1 MNKIFFLSLFLISIP
16 SALSF
21 KNVGNHKIY
30 KTNIL
35 SKKKL
40 EIISPKNNIELV
52 KPKKS
57 ISKDD
62 FKELNFNYAS
72 LYFNKESLKVSER
85 KHGQIAMLAIFS
97 ILSSEIFI
105 SKNLIDGKGINL
117 IKYMNDNPNNI
128 FYILILYSIYEL
140 SFKGG
145 LPNFEVSNSSLNK
158 EKFFGRLSMLLII
171 SMFIYEYKFDTPII
185 TQDLRSIF
193 GALILYFKILFS
205 LN

>member
-1 MNKIFFLSLFLISIP
+1 
-16 SALSF
+16 
-21 KNVGNHKIY
+21 
-30 KTNIL
+30 
-35 SKKKL
+35 
-40 EIISPKNNIELV
+40 
-52 KPKKS
+52 
-57 ISKDD
+57 
-62 FKELNFNYAS
+62 
-72 LYFNKESLKVSER
+72 
-85 KHGQIAMLAIFS
+85 MLAIFS

-171 SMFIYEYKFDTPII
+171 SMFIYEYQFDTPII